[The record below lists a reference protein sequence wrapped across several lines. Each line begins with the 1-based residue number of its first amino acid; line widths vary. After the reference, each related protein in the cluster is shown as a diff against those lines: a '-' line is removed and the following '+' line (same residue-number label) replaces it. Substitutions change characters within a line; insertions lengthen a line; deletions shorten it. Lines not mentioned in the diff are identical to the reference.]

1 MPPLLDWSTNCSS
14 LDQYVFRFASHRVE
28 IMTEPSQIRV
38 AGDFRDKLT
47 IETPEQTVLEFE
59 VAGIGSRF
67 LALAY
72 DTLLQILI
80 GIGLT
85 VILVVAAATL
95 PGEAREGIWF
105 VAIILIAYFVLYFG
119 YFAIFEVLWNGQTPG
134 KRKEGL
140 RVIKDSG
147 RPISP
152 AEAIGRNLMRIVD
165 QLPFLY
171 AIGICSV
178 LLSRQ
183 NKRLGDFVSGTIV
196 IHEKSLLDARPVWQ
210 EPATAGQVAPASTTF
225 GSERLSPEEFALVEA
240 FLNRRSSLPGDVRF
254 SMAQQIARQISPK
267 LLLPPGELLSAE
279 KLLETVVQERRS
291 SAGYS

>member
-1 MPPLLDWSTNCSS
+1 
-14 LDQYVFRFASHRVE
+14 
-28 IMTEPSQIRV
+28 MTDSSQIR
-38 AGDFRDKLT
+38 DPRDYRDKLT

-80 GIGLT
+80 GLGLLGIMIA
-85 VILVVAAATL
+85 VGVAIPNSAKT
-95 PGEAREGIWF
+95 GIWF
-105 VAIILIAYFVLYFG
+105 VAFIVLAYFSLYFG
-119 YFAIFEVLWNGQTPG
+119 YFAIFEALWNGQTPG

-147 RPISP
+147 RPITP
-152 AEAIGRNLMRIVD
+152 AESVGRNLMRIVD
-165 QLPFLY
+165 QLPAFY
-171 AIGICSV
+171 AVGIASV

-196 IHEKSLLDARPVWQ
+196 VHEKSLVEAKPIWQ
-210 EPATAGQVAPASTTF
+210 SATATPVTVTTTF
-225 GSERLSPEEFALVEA
+225 GSERLTPEEFALIEA
-240 FLNRRSSLPGDVRF
+240 FLNRRSSLPSDVRF
-254 SMAQQIARQISPK
+254 SMADRIAKQIRPK
-267 LLLPPGELLSAE
+267 LTLPAGELIYAE
-279 KLLETVVQERRS
+279 KLLEAVVQERRS

>member
-1 MPPLLDWSTNCSS
+1 M
-14 LDQYVFRFASHRVE
+14 
-28 IMTEPSQIRV
+28 

-72 DTLLQILI
+72 DTLLQTLI
-80 GIGLT
+80 GIGVL
-85 VILVVAAATL
+85 VIWVVGGVASPTAA
-95 PGEAREGIWF
+95 RSGIWF
-105 VAIILIAYFVLYFG
+105 MAFVVLAFFVLYFG
-119 YFAIFEVLWNGQTPG
+119 YFAMFEVLWNGQTPG
-134 KRKEGL
+134 KKKEGL

-152 AEAIGRNLMRIVD
+152 GEAIGRNLMRIVD
-165 QLPFLY
+165 QLPALY

-183 NKRLGDFVSGTIV
+183 NKRLGDFVAGTIV
-196 IHEKSLLDARPVWQ
+196 VHEKSLLDAKPVWELAPAGQ
-210 EPATAGQVAPASTTF
+210 EGPATTY

-240 FLNRRSSLPGDVRF
+240 FLNRRSSLPLDVRF
-254 SMAQQIARQISPK
+254 SMAEQIAGQIRPK
-267 LLLPPGELLSAE
+267 LSLPPGELLNAE
-279 KLLETVVQERRS
+279 KLLETVVHERRS